1 MIDIGLML
9 VLGRVLLDS
18 DAVNGGVT
26 TSPWDVLTGQGARD
40 VDYVVTIDPASLE
53 AYRFREKI
61 LRALR

>member
-26 TSPWDVLTGQGARD
+26 TGWEALTGQGARD

>member
-26 TSPWDVLTGQGARD
+26 TGWEELTDQGARD
-40 VDYVVTIDPASLE
+40 VDYVVTMDPASLE